1 VRRDLRRRLSG
12 LALAAVLGGCTVSA
26 GEAQRTAEAA
36 STEAE
41 ALRPG
46 ERVRVTVEGQPDLSG
61 RYQLDRD
68 GRIEMPLLG
77 SVDAHARTTD
87 ELAERLVARFADGY
101 LRDPRVEVARLDARP
116 FFILGEVARP
126 GSYPY
131 RPGMT
136 VADAVATAGGAL
148 GEGDIKVVVT
158 PAGRER
164 DASRVAFDAPLD
176 PGDIV
181 ELADPRG

>member
-1 VRRDLRRRLSG
+1 MRRKLTG
-12 LALAAVLGGCTVSA
+12 LAIAAALGGCTVSA
-26 GEAQRTAEAA
+26 GESQRTAGADA
-36 STEAE
+36 THAD

-68 GRIEMPLLG
+68 GRIELALLG

-87 ELAERLVARFADGY
+87 ELADRLVARLADGY
-101 LRDPRVEVARLDARP
+101 LRDPRVQVARLGARP

-136 VADAVATAGGAL
+136 VADAVAAAGGAL
-148 GEGDIKVVVT
+148 GEDELAVVLT

-164 DASRVAFDAPLD
+164 DAGRVAFDAALD

-181 ELADPRG
+181 ELAGPRG